1 MVGLLAGNYHLSF
14 CFLPVSNPLPPVSV
28 VSPLKPEV
36 FAAKLSQHPDQHLVA
51 FVLDGLRNGF
61 HLGFQHSKKLKSA
74 KSNKASANQHSEVI
88 DRYLANEVSLGRVAG
103 PFSSPPFPHLH
114 VSSFGVIPKKG
125 QPGKWRLI
133 VDLSSPGGLSV
144 NDGIDPDKFTMQY
157 ITVDQIIRMISSYGL
172 GALIAKFDVEAAYR
186 NIAVHPSD
194 RYLLGMRWRK
204 HYYVDLALPFGL
216 RSAPYIF
223 NSVADMVEWIL
234 LHTHNVSALLHYLD
248 DFITAGPPDTNQ
260 CAENLA
266 TSIAVCRSLGL
277 PLHPDKCI
285 GPSTRLVVL
294 GIELDSVA
302 QVACLPSDKLFALQ
316 VLLQS
321 WRNRRWCTR
330 RELESLIGHLHHA
343 AKVVWPG
350 RTFLRRMINLLQCF
364 RKRDHPIRLNSEFH
378 LDLQW
383 WLQFLSSWHGVY
395 FWLFPGM
402 SASPDLEVTSDAS
415 GSLGFGAYFNGEWFS
430 CAWVS
435 SQASHSIAYKELF
448 PIIIAAH
455 VWGPHFARRHVLFRT
470 DNEAV
475 VYILNSRTSR
485 IPVLMRLLR
494 HLLASAAHFN
504 FSFASQHV
512 PGVHNC
518 IADALSR
525 FHWQE
530 FRRLAPQAQ
539 KLPVSIPPHLLEE
552 LIGSH

>member
-1 MVGLLAGNYHLSF
+1 M
-14 CFLPVSNPLPPVSV
+14 SV

-36 FAAKLSQHPDQHLVA
+36 FAAKLSQHPDQHRVA

-61 HLGFQHSKKLKSA
+61 RLGFQQSKQLKSA

-144 NDGIDPDKFTMQY
+144 NDGIDPDEFTMQY

-204 HYYVDLALPFGL
+204 HFYVDLALPFGL

-234 LHTHNVSALLHYLD
+234 RHTHNVSALLHYLD
-248 DFITAGPPDTNQ
+248 DFITAGPPDTNL

-302 QVACLPSDKLFALQ
+302 QVACLPSDKLLALQ
-316 VLLQS
+316 ALLQS

-364 RKRDHPIRLNSEFH
+364 RKRDHPIRLNSEFQ

-430 CAWVS
+430 GPWVS

-448 PIIIAAH
+448 PIVIAAH

-494 HLLASAAHFN
+494 HLLASAARFN

-539 KLPVSIPPHLLEE
+539 LLPVSIPSHLLEE

>member
-1 MVGLLAGNYHLSF
+1 MSLLCSELVQLNMYLPLPCVSSYFSHNWALFGGSFEGFHRLSF
-14 CFLPVSNPLPPVSV
+14 CFLLVSTPLPPVSV

-61 HLGFQHSKKLKSA
+61 RLGFQHSKKLKSA

-88 DRYLANEVSLGRVAG
+88 DHYLANEVSLGRVAG
-103 PFSSPPFPHLH
+103 PFSSPPFPNLH

-144 NDGIDPDKFTMQY
+144 NDGIDPDEFTLQY

-172 GALIAKFDVEAAYR
+172 GALIATFDVEAAYR

-194 RYLLGMRWRK
+194 RYLLGMRWHK

-234 LHTHNVSALLHYLD
+234 LNPHNLSALLHYLD

-302 QVACLPSDKLFALQ
+302 QVARLPPDKLSAL
-316 VLLQS
+316 
-321 WRNRRWCTR
+321 
-330 RELESLIGHLHHA
+330 
-343 AKVVWPG
+343 
-350 RTFLRRMINLLQCF
+350 
-364 RKRDHPIRLNSEFH
+364 
-378 LDLQW
+378 
-383 WLQFLSSWHGVY
+383 
-395 FWLFPGM
+395 
-402 SASPDLEVTSDAS
+402 
-415 GSLGFGAYFNGEWFS
+415 
-430 CAWVS
+430 
-435 SQASHSIAYKELF
+435 
-448 PIIIAAH
+448 
-455 VWGPHFARRHVLFRT
+455 
-470 DNEAV
+470 
-475 VYILNSRTSR
+475 
-485 IPVLMRLLR
+485 
-494 HLLASAAHFN
+494 
-504 FSFASQHV
+504 
-512 PGVHNC
+512 
-518 IADALSR
+518 
-525 FHWQE
+525 
-530 FRRLAPQAQ
+530 
-539 KLPVSIPPHLLEE
+539 
-552 LIGSH
+552 

>member
-1 MVGLLAGNYHLSF
+1 MYNTQV
-14 CFLPVSNPLPPVSV
+14 CFACLIYFSRDQS
-28 VSPLKPEV
+28 SI
-36 FAAKLSQHPDQHLVA
+36 KLIIFL
-51 FVLDGLRNGF
+51 N
-61 HLGFQHSKKLKSA
+61 SKLERLNS
-74 KSNKASANQHSEVI
+74 
-88 DRYLANEVSLGRVAG
+88 RVAQ
-103 PFSSPPFPHLH
+103 LDL
-114 VSSFGVIPKKG
+114 
-125 QPGKWRLI
+125 RLNSRNFRGSRI
-133 VDLSSPGGLSV
+133 ESRVEFRDSRVTVNLPLSGTVSV
-144 NDGIDPDKFTMQY
+144 NDGIDPDAFTMQY

-204 HYYVDLALPFGL
+204 HYYVDLALPLGL

-223 NSVADMVEWIL
+223 NSVADMMEWIL

-248 DFITAGPPDTNQ
+248 DFISAGPPDTNQ

-266 TSIAVCRSLGL
+266 TSIAVCHSLGL
-277 PLHPDKCI
+277 PLDPDKCI

-302 QVACLPSDKLFALQ
+302 QVDRLPSDKLFALQ
-316 VLLQS
+316 ALLQS
-321 WRNRRWCTR
+321 WRNRRWSIQR
-330 RELESLIGHLHHA
+330 KLESLIGILHHA

-350 RTFLRRMINLLQCF
+350 RIFLRHMINLLQCF

-383 WLQFLSSWHGVY
+383 WLQFLSSWHGIY

-402 SASPDLEVTSDAS
+402 SASPDLEVTSDACS
-415 GSLGFGAYFNGEWFS
+415 SLGFGAYFNGEWFS
-430 CAWVS
+430 SAWVS

-448 PIIIAAH
+448 PIVIAAH
-455 VWGPHFARRHVLFRT
+455 IWGPHFARRHVLFCT

-485 IPVLMRLLR
+485 IPLLMCMLR

-504 FSFASQHV
+504 FSFAYQHV

-530 FRRLAPQAQ
+530 LRRLAPQAQ
-539 KLPVSIPPHLLEE
+539 LLPVSIPPHLLEE